1 MKRLFTFITATFLCA
16 SLFAQSSRDEI
27 HQNIYC
33 SGSNYYAYPGPLQ
46 EKLTPAPRGYTPY
59 YISHYGRHGS
69 RYLINDSDF
78 DNAWKPLMR
87 ADSLDKLTSFG
98 KDVLRRVTLIRDE
111 ADLRHGEL
119 SLLGAEQHQQIA
131 SRMYERF
138 PEVFKGV
145 TNIDAK
151 STVVIR
157 CILSME
163 NALHSLLR
171 HNPKLII
178 RHDASEHDMWY
189 MNFWDRELDK
199 HKMPEDVKKKYDEFC
214 ARHQHNERLM
224 KSLFND
230 DNYWKNEIDV
240 QDLTYHLFK
249 LASNL
254 QSTEL
259 RHNITLYD
267 LFTEEE
273 LYDNWLQTN
282 AWWYINYGPSPLN
295 GGVAPYSQRN
305 LLRVMIQEA
314 DSCLKLKHPGATLR
328 YGHEVCV
335 MPLACLLECDNFG
348 KAIEDLEQLD
358 DEGWHCYKIFP
369 MGCNVQMIFYRPK
382 KGKGDI
388 LVKVL
393 LNENEATLP
402 LKPVAGPYYK
412 WSDFRDYYLKK
423 LNSFSLD

>member
-27 HQNIYC
+27 HQNIYR

-138 PEVFKGV
+138 PDVFKGV

-199 HKMPEDVKKKYDEFC
+199 LKMPEDVKKKYDEFC